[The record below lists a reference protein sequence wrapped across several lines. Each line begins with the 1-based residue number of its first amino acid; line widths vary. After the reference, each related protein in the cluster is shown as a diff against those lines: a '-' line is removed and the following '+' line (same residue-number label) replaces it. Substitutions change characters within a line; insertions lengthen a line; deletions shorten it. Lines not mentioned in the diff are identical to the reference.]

1 MIYGIYLSTMGALV
15 QARRHDITAN
25 NLANV
30 NTPGFKP
37 DWAIFREVLA
47 ESLRQPGHRSEI
59 DAILEKTGGGVW
71 LDKTISN
78 FKAGP
83 LRLTGNPLDLALE
96 DREAGKVSF
105 FQVRKPD
112 AAEVY
117 YTRNG
122 HFMLDQQRRLVTA
135 DGHLVLSPAGE
146 PVVLPASGAFRI
158 NDDGAIFNEANEQVG
173 QIGVVRT
180 AEPNKL
186 RKIGDSLFANPER
199 AALAV
204 DQRGI
209 RAGVLEDSGANA
221 IFEMVNMIEGHRL
234 YEANMR
240 FISIQDE
247 TLGQVVQ
254 RIAAVA

>member
-1 MIYGIYLSTMGALV
+1 MIYGIYLSTMGALL
-15 QARRHDITAN
+15 QARRHEITAN

-37 DWAIFREVLA
+37 DWAIFKEVLS
-47 ESLRQPGHRSEI
+47 ESMRQPGHRSEI

-71 LDKTISN
+71 LDKTLSN

-83 LRLTGNPLDLALE
+83 FRLTGNPLDLALE
-96 DREAGKVSF
+96 DKEPGKVSF
-105 FQVRKPD
+105 FQVRKPGTP
-112 AAEVY
+112 EIY

-122 HFMLDQQRRLVTA
+122 HFMLDQQSRLVTA
-135 DGHLVLSPAGE
+135 DGHLALSPAGE
-146 PVVLPASGAFRI
+146 PIALPASGAFRI
-158 NDDGAIFNEANEQVG
+158 NDDGAIFNEHNDQIG

-180 AEPNKL
+180 AEPHKL

-199 AALAV
+199 AKFAA
-204 DQRGI
+204 DQRGV
-209 RAGVLEDSGANA
+209 RAGALEDSGANA
-221 IFEMVNMIEGHRL
+221 ISEMVNMIEGHRL
-234 YEANMR
+234 YETNMR